1 MAVAVTYGV
10 VMSALPVLD
19 IGPFLADRQSHLA
32 QQFVGDL
39 RDACAGPGFVY
50 LQGHGIAQ
58 GVDDALLR
66 EARLFFALPQ
76 AEREALAIVHSAAF
90 RGYTI
95 LGDERTNGEA
105 DWRDQLDLGDEQ
117 ESPGP
122 GAQPAWTRLRGPN
135 QWPDSLPTMQPAVMT
150 WMHEMQSLGL
160 AALRALA
167 LGLGQSVDAFD
178 VGFVPEADLHAK
190 VIRYPGSESTSG
202 GQGVGAHQ
210 DTGLLTF
217 ILQTAT
223 GLQVETP
230 DGQFVD
236 APPIAGTYIM
246 NLGEMLQRATNGF
259 LRATRHKVVSP
270 PAGEDRLSVALFFNP
285 RYDAVFEPVEL
296 PADLATKAPGG
307 GVSANGDVISSLFGE
322 NNLKTR
328 LRSHPDVAQRHYAD
342 VLDS

>member
-1 MAVAVTYGV
+1 MT
-10 VMSALPVLD
+10 ALPVLD
-19 IGPFLADRQSHLA
+19 IAPFLADRSSDVA
-32 QQFVGDL
+32 EQFVADL

-50 LQGHGIAQ
+50 LRGHGIAPE
-58 GVDDALLR
+58 VDEALLR
-66 EARLFFALPQ
+66 EARRFFALPQ
-76 AEREALAIVHSAAF
+76 TEREAVAIVNSAAF
-90 RGYTI
+90 RGYTV
-95 LGDERTNGEA
+95 LGDERTNGQA

-122 GAQPAWTRLRGPN
+122 RAQPAWSRLRGPN
-135 QWPDSLPTMQPAVMT
+135 QWPESLPTMKPAVMT
-150 WMHEMQSLGL
+150 WMHQMQSLGL
-160 AALRALA
+160 EALRALA
-167 LGLGQSVDAFD
+167 LGLGQPVDAFD
-178 VGFVPEADLHAK
+178 EGFVPEADLHAK
-190 VIRYPGSESTSG
+190 VIRYPGEESTSG

-217 ILQTAT
+217 ILQTSL

-230 DGQFVD
+230 DGQFID
-236 APPIAGTYIM
+236 APPIPGTYIM

-296 PADLATKAPGG
+296 PDELAQQAPGG

-342 VLDS
+342 VLAGG